1 MICRAIKQHDSRDC
15 EHASFFKRD
24 DLTVQCSCC
33 DESVSAI
40 MLAQSPDN
48 YLSLCGFS
56 MIHLLGQL
64 EVGDV
69 WPYNDEFLRTF
80 IAKRNGQKS

>member
-1 MICRAIKQHDSRDC
+1 
-15 EHASFFKRD
+15 
-24 DLTVQCSCC
+24 
-33 DESVSAI
+33 